1 LSNKSRQPLVT
12 TVKDRCRVC
21 YTCVRECPAKA
32 IRIVNGQAEIIAERC
47 IGCGNCVRVCS
58 QKAKK
63 VVNSVVD
70 VKKLL
75 TSNDQVA
82 AIIAPSFPAE
92 FQELDY
98 QEFVGMVRALGF
110 KYVCE
115 VGFGA
120 DLVARKTREFM
131 ADVNDKRYI
140 STSCPA
146 VFGYVKRYHPEL
158 IENLMPIVSPMVAMA
173 RAIREFYSK
182 DLKIVFIGP
191 CIAKKGEAY
200 SDELEDE
207 INEVLT
213 FEELHFLF
221 QHNSISREMKNRIDN
236 ATPSDFDPPRA
247 NRGNLFPIGRGL
259 LEAANIQEDL
269 MSGEVISANGRT
281 NFKDAIIE
289 FSSGQTSARF
299 LDVLCCDGCIMGP
312 GMTTDAPL
320 FRRRT
325 LVSDYVRKASKSRN
339 PEKWI
344 YFMEKFKDLDL
355 SRKFSPM
362 DQRIED
368 PEDAEL
374 RNILAQMGKYD
385 EADELNC
392 GACGYETCREHAK
405 AIYKG
410 LAEKE
415 MCLPFTIERL
425 HNTIEEL
432 GISNS
437 ELANTRQALIQSEK
451 MASMGQLAAG
461 IAHEINNPLGVVLM
475 YSHLL
480 SDELEDNTEMRE
492 DLHMIAEHADRAKKI
507 VSGLLNFA
515 RQSKVNLK
523 PVNIKD
529 LIKDSLKSLQL
540 PNSVDV
546 KISHKIDDPLAELDR
561 DQMIQVLTNIISN
574 GLTAMHNEGVF
585 SIETSGD
592 HDWIHIKL
600 SDTGAG
606 IAKELL
612 SKIFEPFF
620 TTKEL
625 GKGTGLGLAITYGI
639 IKMHRGDI
647 KVESNTDPENGPT
660 GTTFL
665 LKLPRKKMEHIKQQI
680 NEETNERE

>member
-1 LSNKSRQPLVT
+1 MSNKSKQPLVT

-63 VVNSVVD
+63 VVNSIAD
-70 VKKLL
+70 VRNLL
-75 TSNDQVA
+75 ASADRVA

-92 FQELDY
+92 FPEIEYRQ
-98 QEFVGMVRALGF
+98 FVGMVRALGF
-110 KYVCE
+110 YYVCE

-120 DLVARKTREFM
+120 DLVARKTREIM
-131 ADVNDKRYI
+131 ADENNDKRYI
-140 STSCPA
+140 STPCPA

-158 IENLMPIVSPMVAMA
+158 IDNLLPVVSPMVAMA
-173 RAIREFYSK
+173 RAMREIYEK

-200 SDELEDE
+200 SQELDGE
-207 INEVLT
+207 IDEVLT
-213 FEELHFLF
+213 FEELGFLF
-221 QHNSISREMKNRIDN
+221 EDYMISNNAKEYADN
-236 ATPSDFDPPRA
+236 PKPSDFDPPRA
-247 NRGNLFPIGRGL
+247 YRGNLFPIGRGL
-259 LEAANIQEDL
+259 LEAANINEDL
-269 MSGEVISANGRT
+269 MMGEVLSANGRNT
-281 NFKDAIIE
+281 FKDAIIE

-325 LVSDYVRKASKSRN
+325 LVSDYVRNMSKSRS

-344 YFMEKFKDLDL
+344 FYMEKLKDLDL
-355 SRKFSPM
+355 SRTFSPS
-362 DQRIED
+362 DQRIANPDE
-368 PEDAEL
+368 ETIQT
-374 RNILAQMGKYD
+374 ILAQMGKYN
-385 EADELNC
+385 EEEELNC
-392 GACGYETCREHAK
+392 GACGYETCREHAI
-405 AIYKG
+405 AIHKG

-425 HNTIEEL
+425 HRTIAEL
-432 GISNS
+432 GVSNT
-437 ELANTRQALIQSEK
+437 ELANTREALIQSEK

-480 SDELEDNTEMRE
+480 SDEIDKKSELHE
-492 DLHMIAEHADRAKKI
+492 DLQMIADHADRAKKI

-523 PVNIKD
+523 PMDIHE
-529 LIKDSLKSLQL
+529 LISESLSTLTI
-540 PNSVDV
+540 PETV
-546 KISHKIDDPLAELDR
+546 KVERNNNLDDPIADIDR
-561 DQMIQVLTNIISN
+561 DQMIQVFTNIISN
-574 GLTAMHNEGVF
+574 AITAMHDKGTLT
-585 SIETSGD
+585 IETSGD
-592 HDWIHIKL
+592 LERISVSIA
-600 SDTGAG
+600 DTGTG
-606 IAKELL
+606 IPDELVT
-612 SKIFEPFF
+612 KIFEPFF
-620 TTKEL
+620 TTKPL

-647 KVESNTDPENGPT
+647 TLKSNTDPKNGPT
-660 GTTFL
+660 GTTFTV
-665 LKLPRKKMEHIKQQI
+665 KLPRKKIEYI
-680 NEETNERE
+680 N